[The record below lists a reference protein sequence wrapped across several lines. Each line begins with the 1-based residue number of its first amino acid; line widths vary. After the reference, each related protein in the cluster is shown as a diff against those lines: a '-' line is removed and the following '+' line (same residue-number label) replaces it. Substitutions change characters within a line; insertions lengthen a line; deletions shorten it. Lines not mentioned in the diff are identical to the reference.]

1 MHGELLKNPRGPRA
15 AQRSEHGWGE
25 EEHMKWALRY
35 FKFEHITEI
44 MPAHAMSDD
53 DVHHSSQRDNFYHYK
68 NASVFGSVLFLLL
81 CIFAQRKSTLR
92 RDEGCLCI

>member
-1 MHGELLKNPRGPRA
+1 
-15 AQRSEHGWGE
+15 
-25 EEHMKWALRY
+25 MKWALRY

-53 DVHHSSQRDNFYHYK
+53 DVPHNFQRGNFYYNK
-68 NASVFGSVLFLLL
+68 NASESRSVLFLLL
-81 CIFAQRKSTLR
+81 RIFAQRKSTLR